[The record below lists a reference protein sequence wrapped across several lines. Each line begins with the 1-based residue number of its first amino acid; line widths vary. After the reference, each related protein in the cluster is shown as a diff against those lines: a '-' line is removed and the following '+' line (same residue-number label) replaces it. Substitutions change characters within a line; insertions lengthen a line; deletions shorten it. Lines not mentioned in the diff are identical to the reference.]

1 MGEHHLRKLS
11 SISLMLFLALSL
23 WGCAGKNNDV
33 EKLNIVDETSSND
46 RERAADI
53 EGFIIDKT
61 EKSITVVWNVPEKDL
76 SLSKREILELA
87 MPNALI
93 VSYSDTSDF
102 TIGDQVAIWTTGTY
116 LESYPAQGT
125 ATTIQ
130 LIEM

>member
-1 MGEHHLRKLS
+1 MILL
-11 SISLMLFLALSL
+11 LFLALGL
-23 WGCAGKNNDV
+23 WGFAGKNNDV
-33 EKLNIVDETSSND
+33 EKPNIVDETSSND

-87 MPNALI
+87 MPNASI
-93 VSYSDTSDF
+93 GSYSDTSDV
-102 TIGDQVAIWTTGTY
+102 TIGDHVAIWTTGTY
-116 LESYPAQGT
+116 LESYPSQST

-130 LIEM
+130 LIEKKE